1 MKTEIR
7 NALQLTT
14 KSGRTL
20 LHDGCVLEVPV
31 ETQDIQLLRH
41 CDFTH
46 VILSACQRA
55 QMLVK
60 IENRCLSNKQS
71 LSTSFSLIPIGVPL

>member
-31 ETQDIQLLRH
+31 ETQNIQLLRH

-55 QMLVK
+55 QMIVK
-60 IENRCLSNKQS
+60 IENRCLLLATCELLTAQRAVAHA
-71 LSTSFSLIPIGVPL
+71 LL